1 MTLKCK
7 RANETETTKARKWA
21 IWLVYWTDTNAR
33 GFWLVKRT
41 HGWKNSM
48 PENSILYID
57 VILQHDRPIEQ
68 CLQHIRVFF
77 GGKTKSPCFEV
88 FIHWLIKQ
96 NDEHL
101 PKPFFKVIR
110 KSLYLP
116 WESLL
121 LEVRVG
127 WWYKIQ
133 TQVLIV
139 GTDIKLITAKPTE
152 ITYILSRLA
161 WKGSFVSDVY
171 F

>member
-7 RANETETTKARKWA
+7 RGNETETTKARKWA
-21 IWLVYWTDTNAR
+21 IWLVYWTDRNAR

-41 HGWKNSM
+41 RGWKNFM
-48 PENSILYID
+48 PENSILHID

-68 CLQHIRVFF
+68 CLLHIRVFF
-77 GGKTKSPCFEV
+77 GGKTQSPCFDL
-88 FIHWLIKQ
+88 FIFS
-96 NDEHL
+96 NDENL

-116 WESLL
+116 WESLI

-127 WWYKIQ
+127 WWYKML

-139 GTDIKLITAKPTE
+139 RTDVKLITAKPTE
-152 ITYILSRLA
+152 ITYILARLA
-161 WKGSFVSDVY
+161 WKGSFVYDVY